1 MRQIFRRNADARIL
15 HAHHGALAHARKFHM
30 HLAAA
35 RRILDGVVD
44 NVIKYLLELQAVAH
58 SFAGIADEAGKFDA
72 ALACQR
78 RKALDL
84 LGNHISQAQLGG
96 IQVHAVAVDV
106 DQGQKVADD
115 AVEAVDFLVDVREE
129 LLLHLRIVSILIE
142 QRFQQDLHR
151 AQRRFQLVRG
161 VGNKLIAR
169 HIQLFQP
176 FAHGIEGAGKL
187 GKLVF
192 AAHLHAAG
200 KVAAAHA

>member
-1 MRQIFRRNADARIL
+1 M
-15 HAHHGALAHARKFHM
+15 
-30 HLAAA
+30 
-35 RRILDGVVD
+35 
-44 NVIKYLLELQAVAH
+44 
-58 SFAGIADEAGKFDA
+58 
-72 ALACQR
+72 
-78 RKALDL
+78 
-84 LGNHISQAQLGG
+84 
-96 IQVHAVAVDV
+96 HAVAVDV

-176 FAHGIEGAGKL
+176 FAHGVEGAGEL

-200 KVAAAHA
+200 KIAAAHARNARAQFANGPGNGAHHEHADDQRRGRHQQHPQKRLAAQRAQAFIDFLRL